1 MLKHSDSS
9 RSVDTRRPLRAA
21 ALAMA
26 ALMLMT
32 ACATGTPMGG
42 GSTAFRYHPPVPR
55 DSPEPW
61 ARKSEAQDWSL
72 EDWGQGEAFFAR
84 LPTDFAPVQ
93 VSDAEFSAAMTTLW
107 LDMPLRVAASQP
119 PLYVGRRL
127 AWASA
132 SVSGEVWQSD
142 LARSY
147 GRFCERCGTP
157 GDCLTLFEDGP
168 LFQDDDKRS
177 LALALAVGPALEGV
191 NAEVRAMLNPTQMLA
206 MLSMSITVYMA
217 LLLAPVPEPI
227 TKGAALVFSAAL
239 WGYLGYEFFDLLRA
253 YARLYEDAPR
263 ASTFAELREIG
274 ERFGRVIGP
283 NSVRI
288 LVVVGT
294 AAIGETVA
302 LASKAPKLPGFA
314 QATEKVAART
324 GLGLLETANGAERL
338 IVSVPEGAIRVVLAP
353 HAVAMVARGVG
364 AGSPAPTRGK
374 LLPNGHRAWGSFSG
388 FKSAMGRASSGKQWH
403 HIVEQTPGN
412 VKRFGGEAL
421 HNTEN
426 ITALN
431 EGLHTD
437 VSAFYSS
444 IREGITGSNTLT
456 VRKWL
461 GTQSYEAQRQ
471 FGLKAIE
478 NIRRGTWKIR

>member
-1 MLKHSDSS
+1 MSRHSVDT
-9 RSVDTRRPLRAA
+9 RPVDTRRPLRAG
-21 ALAMA
+21 ALALA
-26 ALMLMT
+26 ALMLVT
-32 ACATGTPMGG
+32 ACATGAPMGG
-42 GSTAFRYHPPVPR
+42 GLTASRYRSPMPR
-55 DSPEPW
+55 DSPESS
-61 ARKSEAQDWSL
+61 ALEADAEDGSE
-72 EDWGQGEAFFAR
+72 GEAIFAK

-93 VSDAEFSAAMTTLW
+93 VSDAEFSEAMTTLW
-107 LDMPLRVAASQP
+107 LNMPLRVAASRP

-127 AWASA
+127 ALASA
-132 SVSGEVWQSD
+132 PLSGKAWRSD

-147 GRFCERCGTP
+147 GLHCERCGTP

-168 LFQDDDKRS
+168 GFQDDDKRS

-191 NAEVRAMLNPTQMLA
+191 NAEVRAMLDPTRMLA
-206 MLSMSITVYMA
+206 MISISITVYMA

-253 YARLYEDAPR
+253 YAQLYEDAPR

-288 LVVVGT
+288 LVVVAT
-294 AAIGETVA
+294 AAIGETAA

-314 QATEKVAART
+314 QASERVAANT
-324 GLGLLETANGAERL
+324 GLGLLKTATGAERL
-338 IVSVPEGAIRVVLAP
+338 IVSVPEGTIRVVMAP
-353 HAVAMVARGVG
+353 HAVAMAARGVG
-364 AGSPAPTRGK
+364 AGGSPAPTRGK
-374 LLPNGHRAWGSFSG
+374 LLPNGHRAWGSYGG
-388 FKSAMGRASSGKQWH
+388 FKSAMGKAGPGKEWH
-403 HIVEQTPGN
+403 HIVEQTKGN

-456 VRKWL
+456 IRKWL

-478 NIRRGTWKIR
+478 NIRRGIWKVR

>member
-1 MLKHSDSS
+1 MS
-9 RSVDTRRPLRAA
+9 LRAG
-21 ALAMA
+21 ALALA
-26 ALMLMT
+26 ALMLFT
-32 ACATGTPMGG
+32 ACASGTPMGG
-42 GSTAFRYHPPVPR
+42 GLNASRYHSPAPH

-61 ARKSEAQDWSL
+61 GL
-72 EDWGQGEAFFAR
+72 EEAFFTR

-93 VSDAEFSAAMTTLW
+93 VSDAEFSAAMVALW
-107 LDMPLRVAASQP
+107 LDMPLRVAASRP

-127 AWASA
+127 ALAS
-132 SVSGEVWQSD
+132 SPSSGEAWQSD

-147 GRFCERCGTP
+147 GQFCERCGTP
-157 GDCLTLFEDGP
+157 GDCLTLFEDGSR
-168 LFQDDDKRS
+168 FQDDDKRS
-177 LALALAVGPALEGV
+177 LALALAVGPALDGV

-206 MLSMSITVYMA
+206 MLSVSITVYMA
-217 LLLAPVPEPI
+217 LLLAPVPEPV

-253 YARLYEDAPR
+253 YAQLYEDAPR

-288 LVVVGT
+288 LVIVGT

-302 LASKAPKLPGFA
+302 LASRAPKLPGFA
-314 QATEKVAART
+314 QASERVGAST
-324 GLGLLETANGAERL
+324 GLGLLETATGAERV
-338 IVSVPEGAIRVVLAP
+338 IVSVPEGTIRMVLAP
-353 HAVAMVARGVG
+353 HVVAMAARGVG
-364 AGSPAPTRGK
+364 SGSPALSRGK

-388 FKSAMGRASSGKQWH
+388 FKSAMGPAGPGKEWH

-426 ITALN
+426 VAALD
-431 EGLHTD
+431 EALHTE
-437 VSAFYSS
+437 VGRLYSS
-444 IREGITGSNTLT
+444 IKYNITGSFGLT
-456 VRKWL
+456 VRQWL
-461 GTQSYEAQRQ
+461 SGQSYEAQRA
-471 FGLKAIE
+471 FGLLAIE
-478 NIRRGTWKIR
+478 NVRNGVW

>member
-1 MLKHSDSS
+1 MLDP
-9 RSVDTRRPLRAA
+9 TR
-21 ALAMA
+21 
-26 ALMLMT
+26 
-32 ACATGTPMGG
+32 
-42 GSTAFRYHPPVPR
+42 
-55 DSPEPW
+55 
-61 ARKSEAQDWSL
+61 
-72 EDWGQGEAFFAR
+72 
-84 LPTDFAPVQ
+84 
-93 VSDAEFSAAMTTLW
+93 
-107 LDMPLRVAASQP
+107 
-119 PLYVGRRL
+119 
-127 AWASA
+127 
-132 SVSGEVWQSD
+132 
-142 LARSY
+142 
-147 GRFCERCGTP
+147 
-157 GDCLTLFEDGP
+157 
-168 LFQDDDKRS
+168 
-177 LALALAVGPALEGV
+177 
-191 NAEVRAMLNPTQMLA
+191 MLA
-206 MLSMSITVYMA
+206 MLSTSITAYMA
-217 LLLAPVPEPI
+217 LLLVPVPEPI

-239 WGYLGYEFFDLLRA
+239 WGYLGGYEFFDLLRA
-253 YARLYEDAPR
+253 YAQLHEDAPR
-263 ASTFAELREIG
+263 ASTFEELREIG

-288 LVVVGT
+288 LVIVGT

-314 QATEKVAART
+314 QASERVAAIA
-324 GLGLLETANGAERL
+324 GLSLLETATGAERL
-338 IVSVPEGAIRVVLAP
+338 IVSVPEGTIHVVLAP

-364 AGSPAPTRGK
+364 VGSPAPIRGK

-388 FKSAMGRASSGKQWH
+388 FKSAMKPAGAGKQWH

-412 VKRFGGEAL
+412 VKRFGGESL

-456 VRKWL
+456 VRRWL

-478 NIRRGTWKIR
+478 NIRRGSWRVR

>member
-1 MLKHSDSS
+1 MTASRYRQPVPHDSS
-9 RSVDTRRPLRAA
+9 ESSGLEAEAED
-21 ALAMA
+21 
-26 ALMLMT
+26 
-32 ACATGTPMGG
+32 GSQEGG
-42 GSTAFRYHPPVPR
+42 
-55 DSPEPW
+55 
-61 ARKSEAQDWSL
+61 
-72 EDWGQGEAFFAR
+72 AFFAK

-93 VSDAEFSAAMTTLW
+93 VSDAEFSENMTTLW
-107 LDMPLRVAASQP
+107 LNMPLRVTASRP

-127 AWASA
+127 ALASA
-132 SVSGEVWQSD
+132 PLSGEAWQSD

-147 GRFCERCGTP
+147 GHFCERCGTP

-168 LFQDDDKRS
+168 RIQDDDKRN

-191 NAEVRAMLNPTQMLA
+191 NAEVRAMLDPTRMLA
-206 MLSMSITVYMA
+206 MISISITVYMA

-253 YARLYEDAPR
+253 YAQLYEDAPR

-288 LVVVGT
+288 LVIVGT

-314 QATEKVAART
+314 QASERVGAST
-324 GLGLLETANGAERL
+324 GLGLLETATGAERL
-338 IVSVPEGAIRVVLAP
+338 IVSVPEGTIRVVLAP
-353 HAVAMVARGVG
+353 HAVAMAARGVA

-374 LLPNGHRAWGSFSG
+374 LLPNGHRAWGSYGG
-388 FKSAMGRASSGKQWH
+388 FKSAMGKAGPGKEWH

-412 VKRFGGEAL
+412 AKRFGGEAL

-426 ITALN
+426 VIVLDKAL
-431 EGLHTD
+431 HD
-437 VSAFYSS
+437 KVSAFYSA
-444 IREGITGSNTLT
+444 IKPRITNSK
-456 VRKWL
+456 R
-461 GTQSYEAQRQ
+461 
-471 FGLKAIE
+471 
-478 NIRRGTWKIR
+478 

>member
-1 MLKHSDSS
+1 MSKHSVDS
-9 RSVDTRRPLRAA
+9 RPMETRRPLRVD
-21 ALAMA
+21 ALALA
-26 ALMLMT
+26 ALMLVT
-32 ACATGTPMGG
+32 ACATGAPTG
-42 GSTAFRYHPPVPR
+42 AADRPPVP
-55 DSPEPW
+55 
-61 ARKSEAQDWSL
+61 QDSL
-72 EDWGQGEAFFAR
+72 ETEALESAADDRGQGEAVFTK

-93 VSDAEFSAAMTTLW
+93 VSATEFSAAMATLW
-107 LDMPLRVAASQP
+107 IDMPLRVAASRP

-127 AWASA
+127 AWAPEPL
-132 SVSGEVWQSD
+132 SGEAWQST

-147 GRFCERCGTP
+147 GLYCERCGTP

-168 LFQDDDKRS
+168 RFQDDDKRS

-206 MLSMSITVYMA
+206 MISIGVTAYMA

-253 YARLYEDAPR
+253 YAQLYEDAPR
-263 ASTFAELREIG
+263 ALTFAELREIG

-288 LVVVGT
+288 LVIVGT

-314 QATEKVAART
+314 QASERVAAST
-324 GLGLLETANGAERL
+324 GLGLLETATGAERL
-338 IVSVPEGAIRVVLAP
+338 IVSTPEGTIRVVLVP
-353 HAVAMVARGVG
+353 HVVAMVARGVG
-364 AGSPAPTRGK
+364 GGSPAPSRGK
-374 LLPNGHRAWGSFSG
+374 VLPNGHRAWGSFSG
-388 FKSAMGRASSGKQWH
+388 FKSAMGSAGPGKGWH

-426 ITALN
+426 VISLEKN
-431 EGLHTD
+431 IHER

-444 IREGITGSNTLT
+444 KNFDITGSYFLT
-456 VRKWL
+456 VRKWM
-461 GTQSYEAQRQ
+461 GTQSYEAQRS
-471 FGLKAIE
+471 FGLLAIK
-478 NIRRGTWKIR
+478 KIMGGEW